1 MCKYSQADILLL
13 LRLKFMV
20 FHVHRSF
27 FCQKNSLYKVRHKN
41 FWNIQ
46 WTSLWLRKL
55 QESRGRYNFVKNLKT
70 KRTFLG
76 SKQDPKL
83 SLLTTVDFLTM
94 RLHHIY
100 SIQNNKE
107 DINKISK
114 LLYMSQLQMC
124 DFSYTDPWIAVASSL
139 LWCVEWN

>member
-1 MCKYSQADILLL
+1 
-13 LRLKFMV
+13 
-20 FHVHRSF
+20 
-27 FCQKNSLYKVRHKN
+27 
-41 FWNIQ
+41 
-46 WTSLWLRKL
+46 
-55 QESRGRYNFVKNLKT
+55 VKNLKT